1 MPKSTHILSLLLCM
15 SFGAKVY
22 AQSNS
27 LKPDPVWKKMALSG
41 YLKDMNIIA
50 IPALNGNWNFDH
62 LVHNRLNYR
71 WDISKPFSLQIEAR
85 NRLFVGESVKNDRDF
100 GNLIDQN
107 LDYFKLGGI
116 VVRERSFILHTVIDR
131 ANLSFTKG
139 KWQVIAGKQRINWSQ
154 SYVWNPNDIFN
165 AYSFFDFDYEERR
178 GSDAVFIAYETG
190 PLSSVQIAS
199 SIHDDWDRTIMAAY
213 YRFNKWN
220 YDFQVLG
227 GKYERDLYVGV
238 GWAGQIKTVGFNGE
252 LSYFD
257 PYKTSAEGTFI
268 GDLSFDYRFPNTLNF
283 RFETIFNSHPTNSAP
298 GVFFLEPVTAKTLTY
313 NHWSTFTAVGYDITP
328 LFTIN
333 VNGIWNIDDRS
344 WFINPNVNVSLNK
357 NSELLL
363 ALQTFG
369 GSSGSLY
376 QGFGSFLYTRLKFN
390 F

>member
-1 MPKSTHILSLLLCM
+1 MSRAIHILSLLLCI
-15 SFGAKVY
+15 SLGVKVR
-22 AQSNS
+22 AQSDT
-27 LKPDPVWKKMALSG
+27 LRPGPVWKKMALNG

-71 WDISKPFSLQIEAR
+71 WDISKPFSVQVEAR
-85 NRLFVGESVKNDRDF
+85 NRLFFGESAKNDPDF

-107 LDYFKLGGI
+107 LDHFKLGGI

-139 KWQVIAGKQRINWSQ
+139 KWQAIVGKQRINWSQ

-190 PLSSVQIAS
+190 PLSSVQMAS
-199 SIHDDWDRTIMAAY
+199 SIHDDWNSTIMAAY

-227 GKYERDLYVGV
+227 GKYQHDLYVGV
-238 GWAGQIKTVGFNGE
+238 GWAGRIKTIGFNGE

-257 PYKTSAEGTFI
+257 PYKTSANGTFI
-268 GDLSFDYRFPNTLNF
+268 GDLSFDYRFLNTLNF
-283 RFETIFNSHPTNSAP
+283 RFETIFNSQPTDSAP

-313 NHWSTFTAVGYDITP
+313 NHWSAFAAVGYEITP
-328 LFTIN
+328 LLTVN

-357 NSELLL
+357 NSELLI

-369 GSSGSLY
+369 GSPGSLY
-376 QGFGSFLYTRLKFN
+376 QGFGSYLYTRLKFN